1 MTFTTLD
8 DGSLDY
14 CDVEIVDVLRAFVS
28 PWKGTAVAH
37 PKPTE
42 HMVRI
47 GNRWYRV
54 YVARCGTRYIDRLG
68 KRRPILRDLK

>member
-8 DGSLDY
+8 DGSLAY
-14 CDVEIVDVLRAFVS
+14 CDAEIEDVMNQTLV
-28 PWKGTAVAH
+28 WKGGPVAY
-37 PKPTE
+37 PMPTE